1 LLASVHSN
9 TLVQRILE
17 IQPFG
22 YVMLWAG
29 QLLPFVILSC
39 LFTFLYKFIPH
50 THVRSDSAMVGG
62 VTAAILWGIAG
73 EAFATFVAQSAQYS
87 AIYSGFAVLILFLLW
102 LYVGWLIVLIGAQF
116 SFFHQYPTAY
126 VSRLLWQQGTHAF
139 RERLALSLLVVLTR
153 RYVKGEGPMSAD
165 DLAVELHL
173 PISLVTEQVGHLADT
188 GLLGFMAK
196 PEGISLTKPPE
207 LISIKEVL
215 DATHKGRAADATVPL
230 GTEDSVRQVLRRRDA
245 AIEQALSGQTL
256 RSLID
261 TTVSRDT

>member
-1 LLASVHSN
+1 
-9 TLVQRILE
+9 
-17 IQPFG
+17 
-22 YVMLWAG
+22 
-29 QLLPFVILSC
+29 
-39 LFTFLYKFIPH
+39 
-50 THVRSDSAMVGG
+50 
-62 VTAAILWGIAG
+62 
-73 EAFATFVAQSAQYS
+73 
-87 AIYSGFAVLILFLLW
+87 
-102 LYVGWLIVLIGAQF
+102 
-116 SFFHQYPTAY
+116 
-126 VSRLLWQQGTHAF
+126 
-139 RERLALSLLVVLTR
+139 
-153 RYVKGEGPMSAD
+153 MSAD

-207 LISIKEVL
+207 LISIKEIL

-261 TTVSRDT
+261 TPVSHFSINIPPPMCRVCSGSKEPMHFESGWP